1 MYMDKTPSFKKT
13 RIAPTPSG
21 YLHLGNVLSFALTA
35 ALARQTGAGILLRI
49 DDLDRGRVGRAYVED
64 IFNTLNFLG
73 IPWDEGP
80 RNPGEY
86 EREYMQLRRMDLYR
100 EALSQL
106 REEGKLFACTCSRT
120 QVLRDST
127 DGGYAGTCRNKGIP
141 LDTEGCIWR
150 IRTEEAGEIGVKGVA
165 GVIGGN
171 VSAGGNEVKGITGT
185 AAGKEIRA
193 ALPVEMTDFV
203 VRKRDG
209 FPAYQL
215 TSVIDDLHYG
225 IDLVVRGEDLW
236 PSTLA
241 QQWLAGELGRGA
253 FREIH
258 FYHHALLMGTGGSDA
273 PMEMGGGPDGGS
285 GGESM
290 RPAALKLSKSA
301 GATSVR
307 YLRGQGV
314 RPAELYPM
322 IVRMLGMDFQAGS
335 WKELAAGV
343 MG

>member
-1 MYMDKTPSFKKT
+1 
-13 RIAPTPSG
+13 
-21 YLHLGNVLSFALTA
+21 
-35 ALARQTGAGILLRI
+35 LRI
-49 DDLDRGRVGRAYVED
+49 DDLDRGRVSKDYVED
-64 IFNTLNFLG
+64 IFETLRFLG

-86 EREYMQLRRMDLYR
+86 EREYTQLRRMELYG
-100 EALSQL
+100 EALRQL

-150 IRTEEAGEIGVKGVA
+150 IRTEAAGEIGVKGIT
-165 GVIGGN
+165 GVIRGN
-171 VSAGGNEVKGITGT
+171 VSAGGNEGKGIAGAGVQGIAETVG
-185 AAGKEIRA
+185 GKEIRA
-193 ALPVEMTDFV
+193 ALSVEMTDFV
-203 VRKRDG
+203 VRKRDR

-241 QQWLAGELGRGA
+241 QQWLAGELGRVA
-253 FREIH
+253 FRGIH
-258 FYHHALLMGTGGSDA
+258 FYHHTLLMETGGSAAPMEKTGDA
-273 PMEMGGGPDGGS
+273 PMRAGG
-285 GGESM
+285 
-290 RPAALKLSKSA
+290 AKLSKSA

-307 YLRGQGV
+307 YLRQQGV
-314 RPAELYPM
+314 QPADLYPM
-322 IVRMLGMDFQAGS
+322 IVRMLGMDFPAGS
-335 WKELAAGV
+335 WGELAAGV

>member
-1 MYMDKTPSFKKT
+1 MLIDRTSSFTKT

-49 DDLDRGRVGRAYVED
+49 DDLDRGRVSKDYVED
-64 IFNTLNFLG
+64 IFETLRFLG

-86 EREYMQLRRMDLYR
+86 EREYTQLRRMELYR
-100 EALSQL
+100 QALRQL

-150 IRTEEAGEIGVKGVA
+150 IRTEAAG
-165 GVIGGN
+165 
-171 VSAGGNEVKGITGT
+171 
-185 AAGKEIRA
+185 GKEIRA
-193 ALPVEMTDFV
+193 ALPVE
-203 VRKRDG
+203 RDR

-241 QQWLAGELGRGA
+241 QQWLAGELGREA

-258 FYHHALLMGTGGSDA
+258 FYHHTLLMETGGSDA
-273 PMEMGGGPDGGS
+273 PMERIRDAPMRAGG
-285 GGESM
+285 
-290 RPAALKLSKSA
+290 AKLSKSA

-307 YLRGQGV
+307 YLRQQGV
-314 RPAELYPM
+314 QPADLYPM
-322 IVRMLGMDFQAGS
+322 IVRMLGMDFPAGS
-335 WKELAAGV
+335 WGELAAGV

>member
-1 MYMDKTPSFKKT
+1 MYIDKTPSFKKT

-35 ALARQTGAGILLRI
+35 GLARRTGAGILLRI
-49 DDLDRGRVGRAYVED
+49 DDLDRGRVSKDYVED
-64 IFNTLNFLG
+64 IFETLRFLG

-80 RNPGEY
+80 QDFDEY
-86 EREYMQLRRMDLYR
+86 EREYTQLRRMDLYR

-120 QVLRDST
+120 QVLRDSP
-127 DGGYAGTCRNKGIP
+127 DGGYAGRCRDKEIS
-141 LDTEGCIWR
+141 LDTEGCNWR
-150 IRTEEAGEIGVKGVA
+150 IRTEAAGDI
-165 GVIGGN
+165 
-171 VSAGGNEVKGITGT
+171 EVKGIAGLIGGEDIPRT
-185 AAGKEIRA
+185 AGREEIRV
-193 ALPVEMTDFV
+193 ALPAEMTDFV

-209 FPAYQL
+209 YPAYQL

-241 QQWLAGELGRGA
+241 QQFLAQELGWMA
-253 FREIH
+253 FGEIR
-258 FYHHALLMGTGGSDA
+258 FYHHPLLMETADA
-273 PMEMGGGPDGGS
+273 
-285 GGESM
+285 
-290 RPAALKLSKSA
+290 KLSKSA

-307 YLRGQGV
+307 WLRGQGV
-314 RPAELYPM
+314 RPADIYPM

-335 WKELAAGV
+335 WEELAAGIW
-343 MG
+343 GNGR

>member
-1 MYMDKTPSFKKT
+1 MDKTPSFKKT

-49 DDLDRGRVGRAYVED
+49 DDLDKGRVSKDYVED
-64 IFNTLNFLG
+64 IFDTLSFLV

-80 RNPGEY
+80 RNFSEY
-86 EREYMQLRRMDLYR
+86 EREYTQLRRMDLYR
-100 EALSQL
+100 QALSQL

-120 QVLRDST
+120 QVLRDSP
-127 DGGYAGTCRNKGIP
+127 DGGYAGRCRDKGIP
-141 LDTEGCIWR
+141 LDTEGCNWR
-150 IRTEEAGEIGVKGVA
+150 IRTGAEEVRVKGIA
-165 GVIGGN
+165 EVIGGS
-171 VSAGGNEVKGITGT
+171 VSAGGNGAKNIAGTVRGEEV
-185 AAGKEIRA
+185 RA
-193 ALPVEMTDFV
+193 ALPAEMTDFV
-203 VRKRDG
+203 VRKRDR

-241 QQWLAGELGRGA
+241 QQWLAGELGRVA
-253 FREIH
+253 FRGIH
-258 FYHHALLMGTGGSDA
+258 FYHHTLLMETGGSAAPMEKTGDA
-273 PMEMGGGPDGGS
+273 PMRAGG
-285 GGESM
+285 
-290 RPAALKLSKSA
+290 AKLSKSA

-307 YLRGQGV
+307 YLRQQGV
-314 RPAELYPM
+314 QPADLYPM
-322 IVRMLGMDFQAGS
+322 IVRMLGMDFPAGC
-335 WKELAAGV
+335 WGELAAGV

>member
-1 MYMDKTPSFKKT
+1 MYMDKTPSFNKT

-49 DDLDRGRVGRAYVED
+49 DDLDRGRVSRDYVED

-80 RNPGEY
+80 RNLGEY
-86 EREYMQLRRMDLYR
+86 EREYTQLRRMDLYR

-150 IRTEEAGEIGVKGVA
+150 IRTEAAGEIGVKGIAEAA
-165 GVIGGN
+165 G
-171 VSAGGNEVKGITGT
+171 
-185 AAGKEIRA
+185 GKEIRA

-215 TSVIDDLHYG
+215 TSVIDDLYYG

-258 FYHHALLMGTGGSDA
+258 FYHHALLMETGGSPVERMGDA
-273 PMEMGGGPDGGS
+273 PTGAGG
-285 GGESM
+285 
-290 RPAALKLSKSA
+290 AKLSKSA

-307 YLRGQGV
+307 YLRGQGGQ
-314 RPAELYPM
+314 PADLYPM

-335 WKELAAGV
+335 WEELAAGV